1 MLKMIQ
7 QIDAPLRD
15 DVRLLGNLLG
25 ETLKQ
30 HAGQDLFNQVEQIR
44 ALAKGARDGQAEA
57 EKQLEQLFLSL
68 EDDEILPLT
77 RAFTHFLNFANIA
90 EQYHAVRSRRQSEF
104 DENAPSPNPLDHLF
118 QKFKAH
124 EISSDALYQQICELK
139 IELVLT
145 AHPTEVSR
153 RTLIQKYDGI
163 NDCLFKFDQ
172 QKLTPRERQAVL
184 EDLKQLI
191 CSAWQTDEIRQH
203 RPTPVDE
210 AKWGFT
216 TIEQTLWNAVPKFM
230 RELDGM
236 VHEHCGQRL
245 PLTIAPV
252 RFASWMGGD
261 RDGNPN
267 VTHSITQEVLWLSR
281 WKAADLYV
289 RDIEALRWE
298 LSIEQCSPEL
308 RKALGQDHPEPYRE
322 YLRETRQ
329 RLKATRHWLA
339 EKLRGADADD
349 SQAIKSK
356 DELLQPLLLCYR
368 SLMDCGLPEV
378 ANGKLLDFIHRVN
391 CFGIELLKLDIRQ
404 ESGRHRQAIS
414 AITEYLGLGN
424 FETWTEQARQNF
436 LLQELQ
442 SKRPL
447 LPKFINE
454 PKQSLIEHPD
464 VQEVFATMR
473 TLAEQ
478 PPESLGAYIISMAEY
493 PSDVLAVLL
502 LQKEAGIQHALRVV
516 PLFETLKDLDG
527 AAATMNTLFG
537 MHWYKQHIQGRHEVM
552 IGYSDSAKDAGFMS
566 ANWAQYRAQE
576 ELTDVAK
583 KHGVQLTLFHG
594 RGGSISRGGAPTQ
607 QALFSQP
614 PGSISGAI
622 RVTEQG
628 EMIRFKF
635 GLEGIALQNLEIYT
649 AATLEATL
657 LPPPE
662 PKAEWRA
669 LMHKMTDLS
678 VQVYRQ
684 TVRENPHFVKYLRTV
699 TPELELQMLPLG
711 SRPAKRKVSGGIE
724 SLRAIPWVFA
734 WTQIRLMLP
743 AWLGTGA
750 AINQVIDQG
759 QKGALEDM
767 LQHWPYFQTLI
778 DMLEMVLSKADSHV
792 ALYYEA
798 HLTDDEDLKLLGEQ
812 LRQRLRD
819 AVQTLLALK
828 GESQLLSSNDVLDQ
842 SMKVRKPYLL
852 PLHLLQAELMKRRR
866 AYLADRQA
874 ENTPV
879 DHALMVSI
887 AGIAAGLRNTG

>member
-1 MLKMIQ
+1 MAQ
-7 QIDAPLRD
+7 QIDAPLRE

-25 ETLKQ
+25 ETLKL

-44 ALAKGARDGQAEA
+44 ALSKGARDGQLEA

-90 EQYHAVRSRRQSEF
+90 EQYHVVRRRRQSEF
-104 DENAPSPNPLDHLF
+104 DETAESPNPLVPLF
-118 QKFKAH
+118 EKFKQQ
-124 EISSDALYQQICELK
+124 EISAESLYQQICELK

-163 NDCLFKFDQ
+163 NDCLSKCDQ

-184 EDLKQLI
+184 AELKQLI
-191 CSAWQTDEIRQH
+191 TSAWQTDEIRQH

-216 TIEQTLWNAVPKFM
+216 TIEQTLWNAVPKFI

-236 VHEHCGQRL
+236 VQQQCGQSL
-245 PLTIAPV
+245 PLSVAPV

-267 VTHSITQEVLWLSR
+267 VTHHITQEVLWLSR
-281 WKAADLYV
+281 WKAADLYL
-289 RDIEALRWE
+289 RDIEDLRWE
-298 LSIEQCSPEL
+298 LSIQQCSEEL
-308 RKALGQDHPEPYRE
+308 QQALGSSHPEPYRE
-322 YLRETRQ
+322 YLRDTRE

-339 EKLRGADADD
+339 EKLHGHDADD
-349 SQAIKSK
+349 SQVIKTK

-368 SLMDCGLPEV
+368 SLLACNLPEI
-378 ANGKLLDFIHRVN
+378 ANGKLLDFIYRVN
-391 CFGIELLKLDIRQ
+391 SFGIELLKLDIRQ

-447 LPKFINE
+447 LPKYFNE
-454 PKQSLIEHPD
+454 PAGSLIEHPD

-478 PPESLGAYIISMAEY
+478 PSESLGAYIISMAEY

-502 LQKEAGIQHALRVV
+502 LQKEAGIKQALRVV

-527 AAATMNTLFG
+527 AASTISTLFN
-537 MHWYKQHIQGRHEVM
+537 MHWYKQHIQGKHEVM

-576 ELTDVAK
+576 ELTAVAK
-583 KHGVQLTLFHG
+583 QHDIQLTLFHG

-657 LPPPE
+657 LPPPV
-662 PKAEWRA
+662 PKTEWRD
-669 LMHKMTDLS
+669 LMHQMTDLS

-750 AINQVIDQG
+750 ALNEVLDQG
-759 QKGALEDM
+759 QRATLDEM
-767 LQHWPYFQTLI
+767 LAQWPYFQTLI
-778 DMLEMVLSKADSHV
+778 DMLEMVLSKADGDV
-792 ALYYEA
+792 ALYYES
-798 HLTDDEDLKLLGEQ
+798 HLTHDPDLKVLGEE
-812 LRQRLRD
+812 LRQRLKD
-819 AVQTLLALK
+819 AVQTLLTLK
-828 GESQLLSSNDVLDQ
+828 GESKLLTSNDVLDQ
-842 SMKVRKPYLL
+842 SMRVRKPYLL

-866 AYLADRQA
+866 LYLAEQNA
-874 ENTPV
+874 EHTPV

>member
-1 MLKMIQ
+1 MAQ

-25 ETLKQ
+25 ETLKL

-44 ALAKGARDGQAEA
+44 ALSKGARDGQVEA

-68 EDDEILPLT
+68 EDHEILPLA

-90 EQYHAVRSRRQSEF
+90 EQYHVVRRRRQSEF
-104 DENAPSPNPLDHLF
+104 DETAESPNPLVPLF
-118 QKFKAH
+118 EKFKQK
-124 EISSDALYQQICELK
+124 EISSETLYQQICELK

-163 NDCLFKFDQ
+163 NNCLSKCDQ
-172 QKLTPRERQAVL
+172 QKLTPRERQEVL
-184 EDLKQLI
+184 ADLKQLI
-191 CSAWQTDEIRQH
+191 TSAWQTDEIRQH

-216 TIEQTLWNAVPKFM
+216 TIEQTLWNAVPKFI
-230 RELDGM
+230 RELNEM
-236 VHEHCGQRL
+236 VQDQCGQPL
-245 PLTIAPV
+245 PLSVAPV

-267 VTHSITQEVLWLSR
+267 VTHHVTQKVLWLSR
-281 WKAADLYV
+281 WKAADLYL
-289 RDIEALRWE
+289 RDIEDLRWE
-298 LSIEQCSPEL
+298 LSIQQCSEEL
-308 RKALGQDHPEPYRE
+308 QQALGKSHPEPYRE
-322 YLRETRQ
+322 YLRDTRE
-329 RLKATRHWLA
+329 RLKATRNWLA
-339 EKLRGADADD
+339 EKLHGKDADD
-349 SQAIKSK
+349 SRVIKTK

-368 SLMDCGLPEV
+368 SLMDCNLPEI
-378 ANGKLLDFIHRVN
+378 ANGKLLDFIYRVN
-391 CFGIELLKLDIRQ
+391 SFGIELLKLDIRQ

-447 LPKFINE
+447 LPKYLNE
-454 PKQSLIEHPD
+454 PAGSLIEHPD

-473 TLAEQ
+473 TLAQQ
-478 PPESLGAYIISMAEY
+478 PSESLGAYIISMAEY

-502 LQKEAGIQHALRVV
+502 LQKEAGIKHPLRVV

-527 AAATMNTLFG
+527 AADTMSTLFN
-537 MHWYKQHIQGRHEVM
+537 MHWYKQHIQGKHEVM

-576 ELTDVAK
+576 ELTAVAK
-583 KHGVQLTLFHG
+583 QHDVKLTLFHG

-635 GLEGIALQNLEIYT
+635 GLETIALQNLEIYT

-657 LPPPE
+657 LPPPN
-662 PKAEWRA
+662 PKPEWRE

-678 VQVYRQ
+678 VNVYRQ

-750 AINQVIDQG
+750 ALNEVLEQG
-759 QKGALEDM
+759 QRPTLDEM
-767 LQHWPYFQTLI
+767 LAQWPYFQTLI
-778 DMLEMVLSKADSHV
+778 DMLEMVLSKADADV
-792 ALYYEA
+792 ALYYES
-798 HLTDDEDLKLLGEQ
+798 HLTDDPDLKLLGEE
-812 LRQRLRD
+812 LRQRLKD
-819 AVQTLLALK
+819 GVQTLLTLK
-828 GESQLLSSNDVLDQ
+828 GESKLLTSNDVLDQ
-842 SMKVRKPYLL
+842 SMRVRKPYLL

-866 AYLADRQA
+866 LYLAQQNA

>member
-1 MLKMIQ
+1 MIQ
-7 QIDAPLRD
+7 QIDAPLRE

-30 HAGQDLFNQVEQIR
+30 HAGQDLFNQIEQIR
-44 ALAKGARDGQAEA
+44 ALAKGARDGQVEA
-57 EKQLEQLFLSL
+57 EKKLEQLFLSL

-90 EQYHAVRSRRQSEF
+90 EQYHVVRSRRQSEF
-104 DENAPSPNPLDHLF
+104 DPEAESPNPLDHLF
-118 QKFKAH
+118 QKFKTHQVSA
-124 EISSDALYQQICELK
+124 EQLYQQLCELK

-184 EDLKQLI
+184 DDLKQLI

-203 RPTPVDE
+203 RPTPIDE

-236 VHEHCGQRL
+236 VEEHCGQRL
-245 PLTIAPV
+245 PLHVAPV

-267 VTHSITQEVLWLSR
+267 VTHNVTQEVLWLSR
-281 WKAADLYV
+281 WKAADLYL
-289 RDIEALRWE
+289 RDIEDLRWE
-298 LSIEQCSPEL
+298 LSIQNCSNEL
-308 RKALGQDHPEPYRE
+308 MQALGAPHPEPYRE
-322 YLRETRQ
+322 YLRDTRE
-329 RLKATRHWLA
+329 RLKITREWLA
-339 EKLRGADADD
+339 HKLQGQDQVLDD
-349 SQAIKSK
+349 SRVIKSK
-356 DELLQPLLLCYR
+356 QELLQPLLLCYR
-368 SLMDCGLPEV
+368 SLISCNLPEI

-447 LPKFINE
+447 LPKHLNE
-454 PKQSLIEHPD
+454 PEQSLILHPD

-478 PPESLGAYIISMAEY
+478 PAESLGAYIISMAEY

-502 LQKEAGIQHALRVV
+502 LQKEAGIQQPLRVV

-527 AAATMNTLFG
+527 AAHTMQTLFN
-537 MHWYKQHIQGRHEVM
+537 MHWYKQHIQGKHEVM

-576 ELTDVAK
+576 ELTAIAK
-583 KHGVQLTLFHG
+583 QHAVQLTLFHG

-662 PKAEWRA
+662 PKAEWRE
-669 LMHKMTDLS
+669 LMHRMTDLS

-750 AINQVIDQG
+750 AINQVIEQG
-759 QKGALEDM
+759 HKATLEEM
-767 LQHWPYFQTLI
+767 LQQWPYFQTLI
-778 DMLEMVLSKADSHV
+778 DMLEMVLSKADGHV
-792 ALYYEA
+792 ALYYET
-798 HLTDDEDLKLLGEQ
+798 HLTQDEDLKALGTT
-812 LRQRLRD
+812 LRQRLQD
-819 AVQTLLALK
+819 AVETLLTLK
-828 GESQLLSSNDVLDQ
+828 DESKLLSSNEVLDQ
-842 SMKVRKPYLL
+842 SMRVRKPYLL

-866 AYLADRQA
+866 LYLAERQA
-874 ENTPV
+874 EHTPV

>member
-1 MLKMIQ
+1 
-7 QIDAPLRD
+7 
-15 DVRLLGNLLG
+15 
-25 ETLKQ
+25 
-30 HAGQDLFNQVEQIR
+30 
-44 ALAKGARDGQAEA
+44 
-57 EKQLEQLFLSL
+57 
-68 EDDEILPLT
+68 
-77 RAFTHFLNFANIA
+77 
-90 EQYHAVRSRRQSEF
+90 
-104 DENAPSPNPLDHLF
+104 
-118 QKFKAH
+118 
-124 EISSDALYQQICELK
+124 IS
-139 IELVLT
+139 
-145 AHPTEVSR
+145 
-153 RTLIQKYDGI
+153 
-163 NDCLFKFDQ
+163 
-172 QKLTPRERQAVL
+172 
-184 EDLKQLI
+184 
-191 CSAWQTDEIRQH
+191 SAWQTDEIRQH
-203 RPTPVDE
+203 RPTPIDE

-216 TIEQTLWNAVPKFM
+216 TIEQTLWNAVPKFI
-230 RELDGM
+230 RELNSM
-236 VHEHCGQRL
+236 VTEQCAQNL
-245 PLTIAPV
+245 PLDVAPV

-267 VTHSITQEVLWLSR
+267 VTHTVTQEVLWLSR

-289 RDIEALRWE
+289 RDIENLRWE
-298 LSIEQCSPEL
+298 LSIQQCSPEISE
-308 RKALGQDHPEPYRE
+308 ALGQPHPEPYRE
-322 YLRETRQ
+322 YLRDTRT

-339 EKLRGADADD
+339 EKLKGNDADD
-349 SQAIKSK
+349 SLVIKSK
-356 DELLQPLLLCYR
+356 DELLQPLLTCYR
-368 SLMDCGLPEV
+368 SLMDCNLAEI
-378 ANGKLLDFIHRVN
+378 ANGSLLDFIYRVN
-391 CFGIELLKLDIRQ
+391 SFGIELLKLDIRQ

-447 LPKFINE
+447 LPKHLNE
-454 PKQSLIEHPD
+454 PAGSLIEHPD

-478 PPESLGAYIISMAEY
+478 PSESLGAYIISMAEY

-502 LQKEAGIQHALRVV
+502 LQKEAGIKQALRVV
-516 PLFETLKDLDG
+516 PLFETLKDLDC
-527 AAATMNTLFG
+527 AAATMSTLFN
-537 MHWYKQHIQGRHEVM
+537 MHWYKQHIQGKHEVM

-576 ELTDVAK
+576 ELTAIAQQ
-583 KHGVQLTLFHG
+583 HGVQLTLFHG

-635 GLEGIALQNLEIYT
+635 GLEEIALQNLEIYT

-662 PKAEWRA
+662 PKQEWRD
-669 LMHKMTDLS
+669 LMHQMTELS

-684 TVRENPHFVKYLRTV
+684 TVRENPYFVKYLRTV

-750 AINQVIDQG
+750 ALNAVLDQG
-759 QKGALEDM
+759 QRTVLDEM
-767 LQHWPYFQTLI
+767 LAEWPYFQTLI
-778 DMLEMVLSKADSHV
+778 DMLEMVLSKADANV
-792 ALYYEA
+792 ALYYES
-798 HLTDDEDLKLLGEQ
+798 HLTQDEDLKVLGTE
-812 LRQRLRD
+812 LRQRLQD
-819 AVQTLLALK
+819 AVQTLLSLK
-828 GESQLLSSNDVLDQ
+828 GESKLLSSNGVLDQ

-866 AYLADRQA
+866 LYLEQQQA

>member
-1 MLKMIQ
+1 MIQ
-7 QIDAPLRD
+7 QITAPLRE

-30 HAGQDLFNQVEQIR
+30 HAGQDLFNQIEQIR
-44 ALAKGARDGQAEA
+44 ALAKGARDGQIEA
-57 EKQLEQLFLSL
+57 EKQLEQLFLGL
-68 EDDEILPLT
+68 KDEEILPLT
-77 RAFTHFLNFANIA
+77 RAFSHFLNFANIA
-90 EQYHAVRSRRQSEF
+90 EQYHVVRSRRQAEF
-104 DENAPSPNPLDHLF
+104 DEQAPSPNPLPHLF
-118 QKFKAH
+118 EKFKT
-124 EISSDALYQQICELK
+124 QQINEQQLFQQLCDLK

-153 RTLIQKYDGI
+153 RTLIQKYDDI
-163 NDCLFKFDQ
+163 TDCLSQLDQ
-172 QKLTPRERQAVL
+172 QKLTPRERQQTLAT
-184 EDLKQLI
+184 LKQLI
-191 CSAWQTDEIRQH
+191 SSAWQTDEIRQH

-210 AKWGFT
+210 AKWGFA
-216 TIEQTLWNAVPKFM
+216 TIEQTLWNAVPKFV
-230 RELDGM
+230 RELN
-236 VHEHCGQRL
+236 ELTQQHCEQSL
-245 PLTIAPV
+245 PLTVAPI

-267 VTHSITQEVLWLSR
+267 VTHKITQEVLWLSR
-281 WKAADLYV
+281 WQAADLYL
-289 RDIEALRWE
+289 RDIENLRWE
-298 LSIEQCSPEL
+298 LSIQHCSEEL
-308 RKALGQDHPEPYRE
+308 AQALGEPHPEPYRE
-322 YLRETRQ
+322 YLRETRE
-329 RLKATRHWLA
+329 RLKATRYCLGQRLQGL
-339 EKLRGADADD
+339 EADD
-349 SQAIKSK
+349 RNIIRHK

-368 SLMDCGLPEV
+368 SLVDSNLAEI
-378 ANGKLLDFIHRVN
+378 ANGQLLDFIYRVN

-424 FETWTEQARQNF
+424 FESWTEQARQNF
-436 LLQELQ
+436 LIQELQ

-447 LPKFINE
+447 LPKYLNE
-454 PKQSLIEHPD
+454 PEGSLIQHPD
-464 VQEVFATMR
+464 VLEVFATMR

-502 LQKEAGIQHALRVV
+502 LQKEAGIQQPLRVV

-527 AAATMNTLFG
+527 AAKTMDTLFS
-537 MHWYKQHIQGRHEVM
+537 MHWYKQHIHAKHEVM

-576 ELTDVAK
+576 ELTAIAQ

-657 LPPPE
+657 LPPPV
-662 PKAEWRA
+662 PKQEWRT
-669 LMHKMTDLS
+669 LMNQMTDLS
-678 VQVYRQ
+678 VKVYRQ
-684 TVRENPHFVKYLRTV
+684 TVRENPHFVSYLRTV

-743 AWLGTGA
+743 AWLGTGT
-750 AINQVIDQG
+750 AINQVHEQHKNTLDEM
-759 QKGALEDM
+759 LE
-767 LQHWPYFQTLI
+767 QWPYFQTLI
-778 DMLEMVLSKADSHV
+778 DMLEMVLSKSDADI
-792 ALYYEA
+792 ALYYES
-798 HLTDDEDLKLLGEQ
+798 HLTQDQDLKLLGVE
-812 LRQRLRD
+812 LRQRLQN
-819 AVQTLLALK
+819 AVDTLLSLK
-828 GESQLLSSNDVLDQ
+828 GESKLLSNNEVLDQ
-842 SMKVRKPYLL
+842 SMQVRKPYLL

-866 AYLADRQA
+866 LYLSTHQS
-874 ENTPV
+874 EHTPV

>member
-1 MLKMIQ
+1 MIR
-7 QIDAPLRD
+7 QIDTSLRE

-25 ETLKQ
+25 ETLQQ
-30 HAGQDLFNQVEQIR
+30 HAGASLFNLVEQIR
-44 ALAKGARDGQAEA
+44 ALSKAARDGQVEA
-57 EKQLEQLFLSL
+57 EKELENIFLNL
-68 EDDEILPLT
+68 KDEEILPLT
-77 RAFTHFLNFANIA
+77 RAFSYFLNFANIA
-90 EQYHAVRSRRQSEF
+90 EQYHVVRNRRQNEF
-104 DENAPSPNPLDHLF
+104 NEEGPSPNPLVSLF
-118 QKFKAH
+118 EKFKKNKITSKQLF
-124 EISSDALYQQICELK
+124 EQICQLK

-153 RTLIQKYDGI
+153 RTLIQKYDNI
-163 NDCLFKFDQ
+163 NESLSKLDQ
-172 QKLTPRERQAVL
+172 QKLTPNERQSIL
-184 EDLKQLI
+184 NDLKQLI
-191 CSAWQTDEIRQH
+191 CSAWETDEIRQN
-203 RPTPVDE
+203 RPTPIDE

-216 TIEQTLWNAVPKFM
+216 TIEQTLWNAVPKFI
-230 RELDGM
+230 RELDSL
-236 VHEHCGQRL
+236 VYKNCDSHL
-245 PLTIAPV
+245 PLNISPI

-267 VTHSITQEVLWLSR
+267 VTHTITQEVLWLSR
-281 WKAADLYV
+281 WQAASLYL
-289 RDIEALRWE
+289 RDIEDLRWDLSLQVCSKE
-298 LSIEQCSPEL
+298 LSD
-308 RKALGQDHPEPYRE
+308 ALGKYHPEPYRE
-322 YLRETRQ
+322 YLRDTRE
-329 RLKATRHWLA
+329 RLKATLQWLNQ
-339 EKLRGADADD
+339 KLQGIDSDD
-349 SQAIKSK
+349 SLVIKNK
-356 DELLQPLLLCYR
+356 DELLKPLLLCHR
-368 SLMDCGLPEV
+368 SLIACNLPEI
-378 ANGKLLDFIHRVN
+378 ANGKLLDFIYRIN

-424 FETWTEQARQNF
+424 FESWTEKARQNF
-436 LLQELQ
+436 LIQELQ

-447 LPKFINE
+447 LPKYL
-454 PKQSLIEHPD
+454 KSSDDSLIENPD
-464 VQEVFATMR
+464 VKEVFATMR
-473 TLAEQ
+473 MLSDQ

-502 LQKEAGIQHALRVV
+502 LQKEAGILNPLRVV
-516 PLFETLKDLDG
+516 PLFETLKDLEG
-527 AAATMNTLFG
+527 AANTMDTLFN
-537 MHWYKQHIQGRHEVM
+537 MHWYKQHIKGKHEVM

-576 ELTDVAK
+576 ELTDIAK
-583 KHGVQLTLFHG
+583 AHNIQLTLFHG

-657 LPPPE
+657 LPPPV
-662 PKAEWRA
+662 PKQEWRD
-669 LMHKMTDLS
+669 LMNQMTDIS
-678 VQVYRQ
+678 VNVYRK
-684 TVRENPHFVKYLRTV
+684 TVRENPNFVQYLRTV

-711 SRPAKRKVSGGIE
+711 SRPAKRRAGGGIE

-750 AINQVIDQG
+750 AINEILNED
-759 QKGALEDM
+759 KKFILDDM
-767 LQHWPYFQTLI
+767 LTHWPYFQTLI
-778 DMLEMVLSKADSHV
+778 DMLEMVLSKADCHI
-792 ALYYEA
+792 ALYYES
-798 HLTDDEDLKLLGEQ
+798 HLTDDENLKELGNDL
-812 LRQRLRD
+812 RLRLKE
-819 AVQTLLALK
+819 ATKTLLLVK
-828 GESQLLSSNDVLDQ
+828 GESKLLSTNDVLDQ
-842 SMKVRKPYLL
+842 SMQVRKPYLL

-866 AYLADRQA
+866 RYLKEGNL

-879 DHALMVSI
+879 DQALMVSI